1 MFGGFKT
8 QRVKTSGAEIAVWHA
23 GSGPPILLLH
33 GYPQT
38 HVMWH
43 LVAPQLADRFTVIV
57 PDLRGYGDSSKPR
70 GDEDHYA
77 YSKRA
82 LARDQVELMAAL
94 GHERFAVVGHD
105 RGGRVAHRLALDEP
119 NRVTR
124 LVLLDIVPTRTMFQ
138 KVDRPIGLGIYHWF
152 FLAQPHDLPERLI
165 GADPAFWLR
174 WQLRR
179 WSDDRNEFFDARALA
194 EYVRCFSD
202 PDAIHA
208 SCEDYRAGATI
219 DLEHD
224 ERDLDR
230 RIACPL
236 LVLWGERAKATSPF
250 DVLGEWRQRAERVD
264 GRPLDCGHFLAEER
278 PAEVTRELIV
288 FLGPEMTAR

>member
-1 MFGGFKT
+1 
-8 QRVKTSGAEIAVWHA
+8 
-23 GSGPPILLLH
+23 
-33 GYPQT
+33 
-38 HVMWH
+38 MWH

-70 GDEDHYA
+70 GGEDHYA

-82 LARDQVELMAAL
+82 LAYDQVELMVAL
-94 GHERFAVVGHD
+94 GHERCAVVGHD

-119 NRVTR
+119 DRVTR
-124 LVLLDIVPTRTMFQ
+124 LVLLDIVPTRTVFQ

-152 FLAQPHDLPERLI
+152 FLAQPYDLPERLI
-165 GADPAFWLR
+165 GVDPAFWLR

-179 WSDDRNEFFDARALA
+179 WSDDRDEFFDAKALA
-194 EYVRCFSD
+194 EYERCFSD

-236 LVLWGERAKATSPF
+236 LVLWGGRAKVTSPF
-250 DVLGEWRQRAERVD
+250 DVLGEWRGRAVQVD

-278 PAEVTRELIV
+278 PAEVTRELIA
-288 FLGPEMTAR
+288 FLGPETTAG